1 MGSGLDLYI
10 IFLFLAIFLIL
21 VYFIN
26 KNINQR
32 IKTKKFKK
40 RDLMI
45 LRWRISICFTVLLIA
60 LILFLNKDS
69 LEIALRG
76 TFNIFLL
83 ISLLI
88 FFVSFIGIIIIDL
101 LLPTEM
107 EIWKRVLIEMSLFL
121 TLCVILIILIKI
133 TWKMQDSMTVII
145 VVLFLLI
152 FGCLLYIFTTFL
164 FRLFEEADIERR
176 TKKIWIWRASI
187 FLVIAYISLKKY

>member
-133 TWKMQDSMTVII
+133 T
-145 VVLFLLI
+145 
-152 FGCLLYIFTTFL
+152 
-164 FRLFEEADIERR
+164 
-176 TKKIWIWRASI
+176 
-187 FLVIAYISLKKY
+187 